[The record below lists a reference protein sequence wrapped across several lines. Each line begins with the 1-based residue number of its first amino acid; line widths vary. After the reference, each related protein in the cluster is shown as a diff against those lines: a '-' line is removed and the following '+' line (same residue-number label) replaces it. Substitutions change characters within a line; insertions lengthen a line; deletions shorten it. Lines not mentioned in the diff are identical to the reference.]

1 MPATTLLQKAAFDA
15 IDTLHFSQIIGFF
28 CGDKVAEQ
36 YRRIIDRINEI
47 LREKEIV
54 GKQAEISK
62 HYILANLEI
71 CLSIDNKFISD
82 MVENLKENNVNN
94 EPYDKEEYKK
104 SVEDKKNHTLSILSI
119 IAGENGIDG
128 GFIKQIV
135 EDLINDE
142 TLSLSTLPFFIK
154 YRLTERCY
162 AIEYPDA
169 AFRFYHE
176 LVSRNIILCKKYSR
190 KVDKHAPNLDSELS
204 LLFIRAGLFFEFR
217 MFQRAINVMIAMGKN
232 NTITFPTLDPN
243 VSHTERK
250 MIADYYKRLIDIF
263 LLEEKKSTCVFFR
276 CKEHVS
282 GITAE
287 KLLKNMSQYYF
298 HKRMFGGT
306 QGSWLGTLGAFELE
320 IRSLEE
326 PNKAIYYEADNSHT
340 ISEKVRLK
348 FWDYGF
354 SVSAR
359 SLYLRDKKIRMEDGG
374 GYDEFE
380 HYGLLLMKEGYM
392 QPWYLNHDHYY
403 DSAFKYKKYE

>member
-142 TLSLSTLPFFIK
+142 TLSLSTLPF
-154 YRLTERCY
+154 
-162 AIEYPDA
+162 
-169 AFRFYHE
+169 
-176 LVSRNIILCKKYSR
+176 
-190 KVDKHAPNLDSELS
+190 
-204 LLFIRAGLFFEFR
+204 LL
-217 MFQRAINVMIAMGKN
+217 
-232 NTITFPTLDPN
+232 NTD
-243 VSHTERK
+243 
-250 MIADYYKRLIDIF
+250 
-263 LLEEKKSTCVFFR
+263 
-276 CKEHVS
+276 
-282 GITAE
+282 
-287 KLLKNMSQYYF
+287 
-298 HKRMFGGT
+298 
-306 QGSWLGTLGAFELE
+306 
-320 IRSLEE
+320 
-326 PNKAIYYEADNSHT
+326 
-340 ISEKVRLK
+340 
-348 FWDYGF
+348 
-354 SVSAR
+354 
-359 SLYLRDKKIRMEDGG
+359 
-374 GYDEFE
+374 
-380 HYGLLLMKEGYM
+380 
-392 QPWYLNHDHYY
+392 
-403 DSAFKYKKYE
+403 

>member
-1 MPATTLLQKAAFDA
+1 MPSTTPLQKSAFDA
-15 IDTLHFSQIIGFF
+15 IDTLHFGQIIRFVYGE
-28 CGDKVAEQ
+28 VVEER
-36 YRRIIDRINEI
+36 YSHIIERINEI
-47 LREKEIV
+47 LREKEIT
-54 GKQAEISK
+54 GKQAEINK

-71 CLSIDNKFISD
+71 CLSIDNKFTSD
-82 MVENLKENNVNN
+82 MVENLKENNINN
-94 EPYDKEEYKK
+94 ELYDKKKYKK

-119 IAGENGIDG
+119 IAGENGIDS
-128 GFIKQIV
+128 GFIKQVV
-135 EDLINDE
+135 ENLINDNK
-142 TLSLSTLPFFIK
+142 LSLPTLPFFMK

-169 AFRFYHE
+169 AFRLYHE
-176 LVSRNIILCKKYSR
+176 LVSRDIILCKKYSR
-190 KVDKHAPNLDSELS
+190 KADKHAPNLDSELS

-217 MFQRAINVMIAMGKN
+217 IFQRAIGVMMAMGKN
-232 NTITFPTLDPN
+232 NTIAFPTLDPD

-282 GITAE
+282 GTTAE
-287 KLLKNMSQYYF
+287 ELLKNMSQYYF

-306 QGSWLGTLGAFELE
+306 QGSWLGTLGAFEFE
-320 IRSLEE
+320 IRSLAE
-326 PNKAIYYEADNSHT
+326 PNKAIYYEANNSRT

-348 FWDYGF
+348 FQDYGF
-354 SVSAR
+354 NVSAR
-359 SLYLRDKKIRMEDGG
+359 NLYLRNKKMRNEGIGEI
-374 GYDEFE
+374 E
-380 HYGLLLMKEGYM
+380 HYGLLLMEEGYM